1 MIDPAARQRARD
13 AAADQIATRHEVIV
27 PKNGGFAPPPKPR
40 QHGTYSSYT
49 YGCRCDLCRDAKR
62 AYTRHKQAKQRAPHG
77 TNYGYSKL
85 GCRCEHCREAQR
97 LYKAAYRATKKAAG

>member
-13 AAADQIATRHEVIV
+13 AAADQIATHHEVIC
-27 PKNGGFAPPPKPR
+27 PKNSGFAPPPTPR
-40 QHGTYSSYT
+40 RHGTYSSYT
-49 YGCRCDLCRDAKR
+49 GGCRCDLCADARR
-62 AYTRHKQAKQRAPHG
+62 AYMRQKKTKQQAPHG

-97 LYKAAYRATKKAAG
+97 LYKAAYRAAKKAAD